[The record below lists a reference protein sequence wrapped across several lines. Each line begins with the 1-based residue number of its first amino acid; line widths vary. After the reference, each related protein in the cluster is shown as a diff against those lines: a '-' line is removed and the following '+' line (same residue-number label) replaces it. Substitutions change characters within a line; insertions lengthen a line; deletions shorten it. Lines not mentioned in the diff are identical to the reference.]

1 MVVMEESLLS
11 TRTLAKTGFPHL
23 DRLRN
28 MAYAY
33 GMACIEVVWRKELG
47 NLLHG
52 GAAKIIESL
61 GLHLEAERE
70 RRRKFK
76 DDILG
81 LLPYEIEALQS
92 KGQEGESGPSV
103 DLSVDSGDIELE
115 DCDFSVTTLNSKRL
129 RCPLDSTRY

>member
-1 MVVMEESLLS
+1 MGVIEDSLLS

-33 GMACIEVVWRKELG
+33 GMACIEIVWRKELG
-47 NLLHG
+47 ALLHG
-52 GAAKIIESL
+52 GASGLIDAL
-61 GLHLEAERE
+61 GTRLEIERE

-81 LLPYEIEALQS
+81 LLPYEIEALQT
-92 KGQEGESGPSV
+92 KGEGGDPGPSV
-103 DLSVDSGDIELE
+103 DLSVDSGDLELD
-115 DCDFSVTTLNSKRL
+115 DCDFSVSTLMGKQERL
-129 RCPLDSTRY
+129 WVGSVRY